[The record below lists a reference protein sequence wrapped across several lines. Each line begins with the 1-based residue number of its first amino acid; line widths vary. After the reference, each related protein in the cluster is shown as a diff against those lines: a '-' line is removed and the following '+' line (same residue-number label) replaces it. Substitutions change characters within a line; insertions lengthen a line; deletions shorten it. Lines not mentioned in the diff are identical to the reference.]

1 MQAGPEL
8 SIVMINYNAKELT
21 AQAVDSIFA
30 VSPQLSF
37 EIVLVENGDRP
48 EEQFPGR
55 PGVTVLRNVENHGF
69 GHACNTG
76 AAAAK
81 GNCLL
86 FLNND
91 TIMHPGTLE
100 ACTAYLKENPRT
112 GVLGARTLLADGT
125 LDHACKRGFPTPM
138 ASLYYFT
145 GMDRRYPK
153 SRRYGAYR
161 QTFLPED
168 AVAPVDSVAGSFLM
182 MPRRVFEQ
190 AGGFDETFFMYGED
204 IDLCYRVKQAGYEIV
219 YYGAAS
225 LTHLK
230 GQSGLHTKS
239 RRVIRQFYDAMALF
253 YNKHYRGL
261 YPRPVSWAV
270 LSAIWAKRT
279 LSLIRARN

>member
-91 TIMHPGTLE
+91 TIMH
-100 ACTAYLKENPRT
+100 
-112 GVLGARTLLADGT
+112 
-125 LDHACKRGFPTPM
+125 RGR
-138 ASLYYFT
+138 S
-145 GMDRRYPK
+145 K
-153 SRRYGAYR
+153 
-161 QTFLPED
+161 
-168 AVAPVDSVAGSFLM
+168 PVQ
-182 MPRRVFEQ
+182 P
-190 AGGFDETFFMYGED
+190 
-204 IDLCYRVKQAGYEIV
+204 I
-219 YYGAAS
+219 
-225 LTHLK
+225 
-230 GQSGLHTKS
+230 
-239 RRVIRQFYDAMALF
+239 
-253 YNKHYRGL
+253 
-261 YPRPVSWAV
+261 
-270 LSAIWAKRT
+270 
-279 LSLIRARN
+279 